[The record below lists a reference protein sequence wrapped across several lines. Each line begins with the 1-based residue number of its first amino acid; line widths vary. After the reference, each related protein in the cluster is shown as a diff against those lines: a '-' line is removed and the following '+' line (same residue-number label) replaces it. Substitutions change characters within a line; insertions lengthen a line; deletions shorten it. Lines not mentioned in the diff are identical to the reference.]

1 MAGNPDFD
9 LYTISE
15 EHEALRE
22 AIRPVC
28 ENKIAPHAADV
39 DEESRFP
46 SEALD
51 ALVEAGLAAPHVP
64 EEYGGAGIDALG
76 TCIVIEEV
84 ARVCASDPRSVVD
97 LGCGLDRLVDDV
109 DLGLAYADLT
119 WGEGDTAELS
129 SLFDQLE
136 FRVLRDGQV
145 ITEDDGTTTTI
156 PGLFDEAV
164 FDQSIQASSTCGF
177 TSPSK

>member
-84 ARVCASDPRSVVD
+84 ARVCAS
-97 LGCGLDRLVDDV
+97 
-109 DLGLAYADLT
+109 
-119 WGEGDTAELS
+119 S
-129 SLFDQLE
+129 SLIPA
-136 FRVLRDGQV
+136 V
-145 ITEDDGTTTTI
+145 IGCE
-156 PGLFDEAV
+156 LC
-164 FDQSIQASSTCGF
+164 QSPTLM
-177 TSPSK
+177 